1 MASQKGHGPRSLLRS
16 WWRGLLAFLGSFSGE
31 KRPSAVGSWGEE
43 VAAAYLGERGYG
55 LLERNYRIRGGEADL
70 ILKLGESVVVVE
82 VKTRQGGNAGAAIT
96 AVTPEKAR
104 RVWRA
109 ARAYC
114 RRRGIS
120 LARLRVD
127 VVTVEGGPDK
137 GRPVVRHFPGL
148 PPPRGRA

>member
-1 MASQKGHGPRSLLRS
+1 MAAR
-16 WWRGLLAFLGSFSGE
+16 
-31 KRPSAVGSWGEE
+31 
-43 VAAAYLGERGYG
+43 YLEERGYG

-70 ILKLGESVVVVE
+70 ILKLGECVVVVE

-127 VVTVEGGPDK
+127 VVTVESGPEK
-137 GRPVVRHFPGL
+137 SRPEVRHFPGL

>member
-1 MASQKGHGPRSLLRS
+1 MTPQQADRPRSLLRS
-16 WWRGLLAFLGSFSGE
+16 WWRRLLAFMRRSPGE
-31 KRPSAVGSWGEE
+31 ERPSSVGSWGEE
-43 VAAAYLGERGYG
+43 VAAGYLEERGYA
-55 LLERNYRIRGGEADL
+55 LLERNFRIRGGEADL
-70 ILKLGESVVVVE
+70 ILGFGESVVVVE
-82 VKTRQGGNAGAAIT
+82 VKTRQGGSAGAAVT

-127 VVTVEGGPDK
+127 VVTVESGPDK

>member
-1 MASQKGHGPRSLLRS
+1 MTPPRAHLPRNLLRS
-16 WWRGLLAFLGSFSGE
+16 WWLGLLTLLRRPRGE
-31 KRPSAVGSWGEE
+31 ARPGALGSWGEE
-43 VAAAYLGERGYG
+43 VAACYLEERGYQ
-55 LLERNYRIRGGEADL
+55 LMERNFRIRGGEADL
-70 ILKLGESVVVVE
+70 ILRYGESVVVVE
-82 VKTRQGGNAGAAIT
+82 VKTRQGGGAGAAVT

-127 VVTVEGGPDK
+127 VVTVESGP
-137 GRPVVRHFPGL
+137 GENRLVVRHFPGL
-148 PPPRGRA
+148 SPPRGRA